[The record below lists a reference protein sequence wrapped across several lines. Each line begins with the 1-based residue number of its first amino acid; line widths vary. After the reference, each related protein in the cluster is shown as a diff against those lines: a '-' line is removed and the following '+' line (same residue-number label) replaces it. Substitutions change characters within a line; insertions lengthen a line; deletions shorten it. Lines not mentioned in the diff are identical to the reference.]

1 MVTITVIVP
10 MAETATTKRHL
21 PTKEVAETTPDATM
35 QQAET
40 VNHPSL
46 RKNQEPPGQVPD

>member
-10 MAETATTKRHL
+10 MAEMAMTKQHL
-21 PTKEVAETTPDATM
+21 PEVAETTPDATM